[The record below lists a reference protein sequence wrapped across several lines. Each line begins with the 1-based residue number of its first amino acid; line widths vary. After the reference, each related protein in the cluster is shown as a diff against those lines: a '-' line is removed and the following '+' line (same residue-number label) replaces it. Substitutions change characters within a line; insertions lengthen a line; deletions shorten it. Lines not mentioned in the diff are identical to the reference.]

1 MLLLFSI
8 PCSFI
13 KQFFTNFLCVCAN
26 LLSDLQKAS
35 KRKVVFK
42 AIFTLHLVYLIII
55 IIYILLPDDNYWLIS
70 HSNSVTGDA
79 YVYRYL
85 YTDGSFI
92 HNNIKLNISIVLLKA
107 VIILA
112 VKLIKVSEVQ
122 LVLSNPMYITSL
134 SIYLTL
140 LATTIRQT
148 TT

>member
-1 MLLLFSI
+1 MLLLVSI

-13 KQFFTNFLCVCAN
+13 KLFFTDFLCVCAN

-35 KRKVVFK
+35 KRNVVFK

-70 HSNSVTGDA
+70 HSNGVTGDA

-85 YTDGSFI
+85 YTDGSYI
-92 HNNIKLNISIVLLKA
+92 HNNIKLNISILLLKA

-112 VKLIKVSEVQ
+112 VNLIKY
-122 LVLSNPMYITSL
+122 LKYSL
-134 SIYLTL
+134 YWVTPCTL
-140 LATTIRQT
+140 LLLVYT
-148 TT
+148 